1 MNERTSCRMRVCAT
15 ALPRDQHGDIHITL
29 YKDRCIV
36 RTNIEL
42 DAELI
47 RQAMELSRIKTKRA
61 VVHQALE
68 EFVANRKRR
77 DLRELRRAALI
88 DPDYDHKAARIA
100 R

>member
-1 MNERTSCRMRVCAT
+1 M
-15 ALPRDQHGDIHITL
+15 
-29 YKDRCIV
+29 

-47 RQAMELSRIKTKRA
+47 REALELSRIRTKRA
-61 VVHQALE
+61 VVHRALE

-77 DLRELRRAALI
+77 DLRELRGLDLI
-88 DPDYDHKAARIA
+88 DPDYDHKAARTA

>member
-1 MNERTSCRMRVCAT
+1 MLHNKTY
-15 ALPRDQHGDIHITL
+15 G
-29 YKDRCIV
+29 V

-47 RQAMELSRIKTKRA
+47 REALELSRIKTKRA
-61 VVHQALE
+61 VVHRALV

-77 DLRELRRAALI
+77 DLRELRRSDLI
-88 DPDYDHKAARIA
+88 DPDYDYKAARTA

>member
-1 MNERTSCRMRVCAT
+1 MRTT
-15 ALPRDQHGDIHITL
+15 
-29 YKDRCIV
+29 
-36 RTNIEL
+36 IEL

-47 RQAMELSRIKTKRA
+47 REAMELSRIKTKQA

-77 DLRELRRAALI
+77 NLRELRTSGLI
-88 DPDYDHKAARIA
+88 DPDYDHKATRIA

>member
-1 MNERTSCRMRVCAT
+1 M
-15 ALPRDQHGDIHITL
+15 
-29 YKDRCIV
+29 

-61 VVHQALE
+61 LVHRALE

-77 DLRELRRAALI
+77 DLRELRRSGLI
-88 DPDYDHKAARIA
+88 DPDYDHKAARSA

>member
-1 MNERTSCRMRVCAT
+1 M
-15 ALPRDQHGDIHITL
+15 HIEL
-29 YKDRCIV
+29 HKERCIV

-47 RQAMELSRIKTKRA
+47 REAMELSRIKTKRA

-77 DLRELRRAALI
+77 DLRELRRSDLI

-100 R
+100 G

>member
-1 MNERTSCRMRVCAT
+1 MNERTSCRMRVCAV
-15 ALPRDQHGDIHITL
+15 ALPRDQYGDIHITL

-88 DPDYDHKAARIA
+88 DPHYDHKAARIA